1 MDLSPESLQNVVG
14 KFIILLL
21 SIAVHEFG
29 HAFVADRLGDRLPRQ
44 QGRVTLNPL
53 AHADLIGTVALPLFA
68 LISSGGASTGFGW
81 GKPVMTSGGA
91 AYTRRFRM
99 RVSSMF
105 VSLAGPM
112 MNLLF
117 GTFIAIVAVILYKTD
132 VFKLDQFLGHNT
144 LASMMISAVWTNYVL
159 MFFNLLPAR
168 PLDGGAVLEGLLPDR
183 ALRSDL
189 FAQYQRISLFVAAAF
204 IMIGT
209 LAQVFIW
216 PAKQLLN
223 GVLGVL
229 GLPVFMN

>member
-29 HAFVADRLGDRLPRQ
+29 HAFIADRLGDGLPRQ
-44 QGRVTLNPL
+44 EGRVTLNPL
-53 AHADLIGTVALPLFA
+53 AHADLIGTVALPLFS
-68 LISSGGASTGFGW
+68 LLSTGGASIGFGW
-81 GKPVMTSGGA
+81 GKPVMTSGGPG
-91 AYTRRFRM
+91 YTRRFRM
-99 RVSSMF
+99 RVSHMF

-117 GTFIAIVAVILYKTD
+117 GTFIAVVACVLYKTGT
-132 VFKLDQFLGHNT
+132 FTEEQFRGQGT
-144 LASMMISAVWTNYVL
+144 LASMMIAAVWTNYVL

-183 ALRSDL
+183 ALRSEM
-189 FAQYQRISLFVAAAF
+189 FAQYQRMSLFVAAAF

-223 GVLGVL
+223 GVLHVL
-229 GLPVFMN
+229 GLPVSMG